1 MGKTAKKAI
10 DVTAPGKLYINRS
23 RVAEDHYEYRY
34 LPPLFIRVDILTN
47 PPIYLSPF
55 TWFCFIPDSSSLLFR
70 WSEWLNVILY
80 DCVTTRKHCSRNFS
94 RMTLQL
100 NTPSLIHR
108 SIAGLKRRIFNGG
121 GSIPFLRFW
130 VNYIPTLTLP
140 NIVSAKDV
148 PF

>member
-10 DVTAPGKLYINRS
+10 DVTAPGKLHINRS

-108 SIAGLKRRIFNGG
+108 SIAGLNSSKIEPLQVLFA
-121 GSIPFLRFW
+121 GSPVWPLRTYFRT
-130 VNYIPTLTLP
+130 V
-140 NIVSAKDV
+140 
-148 PF
+148 FRE